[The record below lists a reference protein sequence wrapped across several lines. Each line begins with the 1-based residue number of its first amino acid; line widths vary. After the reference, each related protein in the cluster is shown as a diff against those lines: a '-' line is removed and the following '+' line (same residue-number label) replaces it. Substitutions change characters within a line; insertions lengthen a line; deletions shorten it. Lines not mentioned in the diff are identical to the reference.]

1 MKRVLASLIAG
12 MMILGS
18 FGSFS
23 TPASS
28 GLSDLIKVS
37 TEIPYCDGSEEENC
51 GLQRGIEQI
60 QRIEDLETERSASE
74 YVQDVVAYI
83 LSFLAIIT
91 VVVIIYAGFVILTS
105 VGNDEKVS
113 SAKNTLLSSLI
124 GLGLIFLAFP
134 IAQFIIDVLT
144 TTQGTA

>member
-1 MKRVLASLIAG
+1 MKLASR
-12 MMILGS
+12 ILLLFALLFS
-18 FGSFS
+18 SFS
-23 TPASS
+23 ALTPAHA

-51 GLQRGIEQI
+51 GLQNGINQI
-60 QRIEDLETERSASE
+60 QRIESLETERTASE
-74 YVQDVVAYI
+74 YAQDVVAYV

-113 SAKNTLLSSLI
+113 SAKNTLLSSGI
-124 GLGLIFLAFP
+124 GLVLIFLAFP
-134 IAQFIIDVLT
+134 IAQFIINVLT
-144 TTQGTA
+144 TTQATT